1 MLEAKF
7 VDDPVVSFHSSIF
20 KKNECLE
27 SIVKLSNLPKKKYIT
42 VKKNNIAAITW
53 PHELT
58 CKTVNA
64 AKCFWNN
71 LKIQ

>member
-27 SIVKLSNLPKKKYIT
+27 SIVKLSNLPKKKKLLS
-42 VKKNNIAAITW
+42 KKIILRQSHDPMNL
-53 PHELT
+53 P
-58 CKTVNA
+58 
-64 AKCFWNN
+64 AKLLMRLN
-71 LKIQ
+71 LFGII

>member
-27 SIVKLSNLPKKKYIT
+27 SIVKLSNLPKKKILLS
-42 VKKNNIAAITW
+42 KKIILRQSHDPMNL
-53 PHELT
+53 P
-58 CKTVNA
+58 
-64 AKCFWNN
+64 AKLLMRLN
-71 LKIQ
+71 LFGII